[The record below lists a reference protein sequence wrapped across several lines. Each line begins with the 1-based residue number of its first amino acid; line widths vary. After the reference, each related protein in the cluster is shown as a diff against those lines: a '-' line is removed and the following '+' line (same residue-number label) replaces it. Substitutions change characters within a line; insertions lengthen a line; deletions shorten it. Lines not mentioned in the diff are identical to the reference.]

1 MYKFEAVEEYCEFL
15 DDVYPAVSVAG
26 SSFYAST
33 VLKEC
38 DPIAFDI
45 GLDDWI
51 VQNVEEGNMTVQGY
65 EEYEPVGEGED
76 E

>member
-15 DDVYPAVSVAG
+15 DEVYPGVTVAG
-26 SSFYAST
+26 SLFDAST

-45 GLDDWI
+45 GLDEWI
-51 VQNVEEGNMTVQGY
+51 VQNVEEGNMTVDGY
-65 EEYEPVGEGED
+65 EEYEPKKEGY
-76 E
+76 

>member
-15 DDVYPAVSVAG
+15 DEIYPGVSVAG

-45 GLDDWI
+45 GLDEWI

-65 EEYEPVGEGED
+65 EEYEPEED
-76 E
+76 DDDE